1 MLHLM
6 IVDDS
11 QVIRRKIERLHGNS
25 LFKVV
30 ASVGD
35 GEQAVKA
42 FQQFQPDVV
51 TMDITMACMD
61 GLAASRQLLAMDDQ
75 VRILIV
81 SALADKETALEAL
94 ELGAKGFLCK
104 PFTDQQLKAALEA
117 IIEE

>member
-30 ASVGD
+30 ASVANGRD
-35 GEQAVKA
+35 AVAA
-42 FQQFQPDVV
+42 FKQLQPDVV
-51 TMDITMACMD
+51 TMDITMVGMD
-61 GLAASRQLLAMDDQ
+61 GLEASRQLLSLDDQ

-104 PFTDQQLKAALEA
+104 PFTDQQLKTALET